1 MCGEIGMRNSPHGAV
16 RIKSIFL
23 ASRGKFVTV
32 CGHRE
37 NRAELGLIKHP
48 IKIHGILPGST

>member
-1 MCGEIGMRNSPHGAV
+1 M
-16 RIKSIFL
+16 
-23 ASRGKFVTV
+23 

-48 IKIHGILPGST
+48 IKIHGIRIRRVTPAVQDGVEGRNSDVREARENAMYFYWMLD